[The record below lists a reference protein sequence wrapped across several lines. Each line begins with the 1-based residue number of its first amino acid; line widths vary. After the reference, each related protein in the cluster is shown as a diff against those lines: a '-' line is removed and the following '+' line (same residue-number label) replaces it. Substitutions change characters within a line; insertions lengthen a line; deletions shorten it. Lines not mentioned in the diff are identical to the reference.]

1 MDLANVG
8 LESLAQNNDVA
19 VITIGKTSGEGSDR
33 SIATNFNLT
42 DGEKKMINDVT
53 TAFHKKGKKVVV
65 ILNVCGV
72 IETKSWANQPD
83 AVLVSWLPGQEGG
96 NSVADILTGKE
107 SPSGRLPMT
116 WPVSYNDVPSENDF
130 PTPDSISDDE
140 ILKGF
145 TDTHTQGTKKNYDI
159 TTYNDGIYV
168 GYRYY
173 TTKNVPVSYPFGY
186 GMSYTTFKY
195 NKLVVS
201 KSSNG
206 DITVTV
212 DVKNIGRRSGK
223 EVVQAYVS
231 APGKDMDKPARELKG
246 FAKTNELQPGET
258 ESVTI
263 TIPYNSLAS
272 FNEKE
277 SCWQVEE
284 GTYKVLIAKN
294 AADLNPLTS
303 IVTEEGAV
311 TETVKPCLSL
321 QQN

>member
-1 MDLANVG
+1 
-8 LESLAQNNDVA
+8 
-19 VITIGKTSGEGSDR
+19 
-33 SIATNFNLT
+33 
-42 DGEKKMINDVT
+42 
-53 TAFHKKGKKVVV
+53 
-65 ILNVCGV
+65 
-72 IETKSWANQPD
+72 
-83 AVLVSWLPGQEGG
+83 LVSWLPGQEGG

-116 WPVSYNDVPSENDF
+116 WPVSYNDVPSKNDF

-145 TDTHTQGTKKNYDI
+145 TDAHTQGTKKNYDI

-195 NKLVVS
+195 GKPVVS

-212 DVKNIGRRSGK
+212 DVKNIGKRSGK